1 MNNYAF
7 KKVVSVPAVPLRKQI
22 VKCLST
28 SLCCLQVILRKKSKE
43 KVFHAYGMDSSF
55 SKVSHPLI
63 EGTCM

>member
-22 VKCLST
+22 VKMSFHQSVLPT
-28 SLCCLQVILRKKSKE
+28 SDIKEKSKE

-55 SKVSHPLI
+55 SKISHPLI